1 MDKPGNLGKLGD
13 LGGKA
18 SSAIGKEAKNVV
30 KAVRSQISV
39 SETGTEKPDG
49 QTSGQ
54 SANLP
59 QEQNQAFVK
68 EMYGIQGDKT
78 VPSKEQ
84 AEAQNKASKTED
96 EQKLQEIRALAQKL
110 HKDTYYDPLIE
121 KSKPVEDEERPQERV
136 ERQEEEEK
144 KEDWLKKQ
152 KEDKKAPVSVHRAQR
167 TTEMGKTSG

>member
-1 MDKPGNLGKLGD
+1 MNKTGNLGKLGD
-13 LGGKA
+13 LGSKA
-18 SSAIGKEAKNVV
+18 SSIVGKEAKNVV

-39 SETGTEKPDG
+39 SEVSAEKPDG
-49 QTSGQ
+49 QALGQ
-54 SANLP
+54 NTNPP

-68 EMYGIQGDKT
+68 EMYGIQADKAI
-78 VPSKEQ
+78 PSKEQ

-96 EQKLQEIRALAQKL
+96 EQKLQEIRVLARKL

-121 KSKPVEDEERPQERV
+121 KSKPREDEERSQERV
-136 ERQEEEEK
+136 ERQEKEEE